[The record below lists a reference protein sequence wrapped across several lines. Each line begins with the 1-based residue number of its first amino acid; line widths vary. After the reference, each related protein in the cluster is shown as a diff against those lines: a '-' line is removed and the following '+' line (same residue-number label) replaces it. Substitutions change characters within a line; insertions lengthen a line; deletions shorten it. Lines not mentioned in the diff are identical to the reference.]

1 MTLTHK
7 IAKHTTVQVVGR
19 FIGFGLSLISII
31 FLTRYLGTDGFG
43 KYITIIVFVN
53 VVAVFAEFGLDQ
65 ILIKEYFKTKRKKYL
80 IANTLALRAI
90 GSLLIFILGA
100 VIGHF
105 LPYAPIVKIGIWIY
119 ALSSFLFAVELI
131 FLDIF
136 QINLQMHYQVIA
148 ETVNRILTL
157 LLIIVSVYFNLGLI
171 FILLAVVLGSAL
183 QILLAYFWAD
193 KLIAIKFKFDFKLWR
208 TLLIKAIPM
217 GISAVLIFV
226 YYKIDT
232 VILSIMKPS
241 ADVGIYG
248 AAYKVLDIVSTFP
261 GMFCGLLLPVMACVF
276 AKNRMPHFNKLIQKG
291 FDVLAITGIP
301 ITIILFCLAR
311 PIILLVAG
319 NQFTSSVLALQILA
333 PSAMLIY
340 LNWIFWIALVGGDKQ
355 NKLILPY
362 LFITIFNVILNLILI
377 PRYSYLGAATATIAT
392 QLIALFIPWWLTKKF
407 FKTSLSLI
415 IPAKAIAAGV
425 VMFLV
430 FYLIQKFNL
439 FINWQGM
446 ENINTFFRLIAITAI
461 VLFGSAIYLA
471 VLGATGALNK
481 SMIKKVMG

>member
-7 IAKHTTVQVVGR
+7 IAKHTTVQIVGR
-19 FIGFGLSLISII
+19 FIGFMLSLISIV

-43 KYITIIVFVN
+43 KYITIVVFVN
-53 VVAVFAEFGLDQ
+53 MVAVFAGFGLDQ

-90 GSLLIFILGA
+90 GSLLIFIIGA
-100 VIGHF
+100 IIGHF
-105 LPYAPIVKIGIWIY
+105 LPYAPIIKIGIWVY
-119 ALSSFLFAVELI
+119 SLSSFLVAVELI

-136 QINLQMHYQVIA
+136 QINLRMHHQVIA
-148 ETVNRILTL
+148 ETVNRIITL
-157 LLIIVSVYFNLGLI
+157 LLIIASIYLNLGLA
-171 FILLAVVLGSAL
+171 FILLSTATGSAI
-183 QILLAYFWAD
+183 QILIAYFWVNKIVTI
-193 KLIAIKFKFDFKLWR
+193 KLRFNFKMWR
-208 TLLIKAIPM
+208 NLLIKAIPL
-217 GISAVLIFV
+217 GISAVLIFI
-226 YYKIDT
+226 YYKVDT
-232 VILSIMKPS
+232 IILSLMKPS

-261 GMFCGLLLPVMACVF
+261 GMFCGLLLPVCANVF
-276 AKNRMPHFNKLIQKG
+276 TKNKMPHFNKLIQKG

-301 ITIILFCLAR
+301 ITIILFSLAR

-319 NQFTSSVLALQILA
+319 NQLTSSVLALQILA
-333 PSAMLIY
+333 PSAALIY

-355 NKLILPY
+355 NNLILPY
-362 LFITIFNVILNLILI
+362 LLITIFNVILNLILI
-377 PRYSYLGAATATIAT
+377 PRYSYLGAASTTIAT

-407 FKTSLSLI
+407 FKTSLSLV
-415 IPAKAIAAGV
+415 IPAKAIVAGV
-425 VMFLV
+425 VMFFV

-446 ENINTFFRLIAITAI
+446 ENINTFYRLIALTII
-461 VLFGSAIYLA
+461 VLFGSAIYLG
-471 VLGATGALNK
+471 VLGITGALKK

>member
-19 FIGFGLSLISII
+19 FIGFGLSLISIV

-43 KYITIIVFVN
+43 KYVTIIVFVN
-53 VVAVFAEFGLDQ
+53 VVAVLAEFGLDQ
-65 ILIKEYFKTKRKKYL
+65 ILIKEYFKTKRKKHL
-80 IANTLALRAI
+80 VANSLALRALS
-90 GSLLIFILGA
+90 SLLIFVIGA
-100 VIGHF
+100 IIGHF

-119 ALSSFLFAVELI
+119 SLSSFLAAVELI
-131 FLDIF
+131 FLDVF

-148 ETVNRILTL
+148 ETANRILTL
-157 LLIIVSVYFNLGLI
+157 LLIIISIYFDLGLI
-171 FILLAVVLGSAL
+171 FILLAVVFGSAL
-183 QILLAYFWAD
+183 QILFAYFWAN
-193 KLIAIKFKFDFKLWR
+193 KLITIKFKFDFKLWR
-208 TLLIKAIPM
+208 SLLIKAIPL

-226 YYKIDT
+226 YYKVDT
-232 VILSIMKPS
+232 VILSVMKPS

-248 AAYKVLDIVSTFP
+248 AAYKVLDIASTFP
-261 GMFCGLLLPVMACVF
+261 GMFCGLLLPVF
-276 AKNRMPHFNKLIQKG
+276 ANIFTKNRLPHFNKLIQKG

-319 NQFTSSVLALQILA
+319 NQFTSSILVLEILA
-333 PSAMLIY
+333 PSAALIY

-362 LFITIFNVILNLILI
+362 LCITIFNIILNLILI
-377 PRYSYLGAATATIAT
+377 PRYSYLGAASATIAT
-392 QLIALFIPWWLTKKF
+392 QLIALFIPWRLAKKF

-415 IPAKAIAAGV
+415 IPAKAIIAGT

-439 FINWQGM
+439 FINWQEM
-446 ENINTFFRLIAITAI
+446 ENINTFSRLIALTLI
-461 VLFGSAIYLA
+461 VIFGSAVYLG
-471 VLGATGALNK
+471 VLGITGALKK

>member
-7 IAKHTTVQVVGR
+7 IAKHTTVQIVGR
-19 FIGFGLSLISII
+19 FIGFMLSLISIV

-43 KYITIIVFVN
+43 KYITIVVFVN
-53 VVAVFAEFGLDQ
+53 MVAVFAGFGLDQ

-90 GSLLIFILGA
+90 GSLLIFIIGA
-100 VIGHF
+100 IIGHF
-105 LPYAPIVKIGIWIY
+105 LPYAPIIKIGICVY
-119 ALSSFLFAVELI
+119 SLSSFLVAVELI

-136 QINLQMHYQVIA
+136 QINLRMHHQVIA
-148 ETVNRILTL
+148 ETVNRIITL
-157 LLIIVSVYFNLGLI
+157 LLIIASIYLNLGLA
-171 FILLAVVLGSAL
+171 FILLSTATGSAI
-183 QILLAYFWAD
+183 QILIAYFWVNKIVTI
-193 KLIAIKFKFDFKLWR
+193 KLRFNFKMWR
-208 TLLIKAIPM
+208 NLLIKAIPL
-217 GISAVLIFV
+217 GISAVLIFI
-226 YYKIDT
+226 YYKVDT
-232 VILSIMKPS
+232 IILSLMKPS

-261 GMFCGLLLPVMACVF
+261 GMFCGLLLPVFANVF
-276 AKNRMPHFNKLIQKG
+276 TKNKMPHFNKLIQKG

-301 ITIILFCLAR
+301 ITIILFSLAR

-333 PSAMLIY
+333 PSAALIY

-355 NKLILPY
+355 NNLILPY
-362 LFITIFNVILNLILI
+362 LLITIFNVILNLILI
-377 PRYSYLGAATATIAT
+377 PRYSYLGAASTTIAT

-407 FKTSLSLI
+407 FKTSLSLV
-415 IPAKAIAAGV
+415 IPAKAIVAGV
-425 VMFLV
+425 VMFFV

-446 ENINTFFRLIAITAI
+446 ENINTFYRLIALTII
-461 VLFGSAIYLA
+461 VLFGSAIYLG
-471 VLGATGALNK
+471 VLGITGALKK

>member
-7 IAKHTTVQVVGR
+7 IAKHTTVQVIGR
-19 FIGFGLSLISII
+19 FIGFGLSLVSII

-53 VVAVFAEFGLDQ
+53 VVSVCAGFGLDQ
-65 ILIKEYFKTKRKKYL
+65 ILIKEYFKTKRTKHL
-80 IANTLALRAI
+80 IANSLALRAI
-90 GSLLIFILGA
+90 GSLLIFIIGA
-100 VIGHF
+100 IIGHF
-105 LPYAPIVKIGIWIY
+105 LPYAPIVKIGIWVY
-119 ALSSFLFAVELI
+119 SLSSFLVAVELI

-136 QINLQMHYQVIA
+136 QINLRMYYQVIA
-148 ETVNRILTL
+148 ETINRIITL
-157 LLIIVSVYFNLGLI
+157 LLIIASIYLNLGLI
-171 FILLAVVLGSAL
+171 FILLSTAAGSAM
-183 QILLAYFWAD
+183 QILIAYFWVNRIVTI
-193 KLIAIKFKFDFKLWR
+193 KLRFNFKMWR
-208 TLLIKAIPM
+208 NLLVKAIPL

-232 VILSIMKPS
+232 VLLSLLKPS

-261 GMFCGLLLPVMACVF
+261 GMFCGLLLPVFANVF
-276 AKNRMPHFNKLIQKG
+276 TKNRMPHFNKLIQKG

-319 NQFTSSVLALQILA
+319 NQFTSSVLVLEILA
-333 PSAMLIY
+333 PSAALIY
-340 LNWIFWIALVGGDKQ
+340 LNWIFWIAIVGGDKQ

-362 LFITIFNVILNLILI
+362 LLITIFNIILNLILI
-377 PRYSYLGAATATIAT
+377 PRYSYLGAASATIIT
-392 QLIALFIPWWLTKKF
+392 QLLALFIPWWLAKKF
-407 FKTSLSLI
+407 FKTSLSLV
-415 IPAKAIAAGV
+415 IPAKAAAAGI
-425 VMFLV
+425 VMFFV

-446 ENINTFFRLIAITAI
+446 ENINTFFRLIALTLI
-461 VLFGSAIYLA
+461 VIFGSAIYLA
-471 VLGATGALNK
+471 VLGITGALKK